1 VITITETEHRNFI
14 LRDEKGNEQGIF
26 TGKQPRQAA
35 LKAAN
40 KGNGTKAKPE
50 IIRLRERGTKKVHV
64 FKGWK
69 EIVKAPEN
77 KPAWMPEEINK
88 PFVKKEKVEMIE

>member
-1 VITITETEHRNFI
+1 MKNFV
-14 LRDEKGNEQGIF
+14 LRDEDGNEHGAF
-26 TGKQPRQAA
+26 AGKQPRQAA

-40 KGNGTKAKPE
+40 RSEGTKEEPVTL
-50 IIRLRERGTKKVHV
+50 RLRERGTKKVHV

-77 KPAWMPEEINK
+77 RPAWMPEEISK
-88 PFVKKEKVEMIE
+88 PFVKKEKIESIE

>member
-1 VITITETEHRNFI
+1 VIIIADARNFV
-14 LRDEKGNEQGIF
+14 LRDEEGNEHRVF

-50 IIRLRERGTKKVHV
+50 IIQLRERGTKKVHV
-64 FKGWK
+64 FKAWK
-69 EIVKAPEN
+69 KTVKAPEN
-77 KPAWMPEEINK
+77 RPSWMPEKINK
-88 PFVKKEKVEMIE
+88 PFVKKKKIETIE